1 MKTKFFLLQI
11 VALFVLTGVRAQ
23 DSARKYVN
31 IGLVYPISTNGLEA
45 KSRTNYL
52 SLNAIGGVSYAETG
66 VCVAGF
72 GSVVLDSA
80 RGAMVAGFGNVVM
93 GSARGA
99 MVGGFGNLVFGS
111 SKGVQIAGFENVN
124 RHGAG
129 VQVAGFLNKA
139 ADVHTQVAG
148 FMNIAR
154 KVKGVQVAGFINIA
168 DSSDYPVALIN
179 IVRNGEMS
187 AGVSTDETLTTLA
200 SFRSGGRRLYGIVGF
215 GYNHKGVRS
224 LAAWEAGLGAH
235 LVTTEKFRLNLE
247 VVNIGLTDLKAGD
260 WMKSSFRVLPVY
272 RVSHRIEL
280 FAGPSFNYLHARKG
294 QGEGIVD
301 HFVWSERNAHNY
313 YGLFFGAT
321 GGITISLTNK

>member
-1 MKTKFFLLQI
+1 MKAKIFLLKI
-11 VALFVLTGVRAQ
+11 IALFALTGVRAQ
-23 DSARKYVN
+23 DPAKKYVN
-31 IGLVYPISTNGLEA
+31 IGLVYTISTNGLEA
-45 KSRTNYL
+45 KSRTNSL
-52 SLNAIGGVSYAETG
+52 SLNAFGGLSYSETG

-80 RGAMVAGFGNVVM
+80 RGAMVAGFGNVVI

-99 MVGGFGNLVFGS
+99 QIAGFGNLVFGS
-111 SKGVQIAGFENVN
+111 SKGVEIAGFENVN
-124 RHGAG
+124 KRAAD

-154 KVKGVQVAGFINIA
+154 KVRGVQIAGFMNIA
-168 DSSDYPVALIN
+168 DSSDYPIALIN

-215 GYNHKGVRS
+215 GYNHKGVKS

-235 LVTTEKFRLNLE
+235 VVTTSKFRLNLE
-247 VVNIGLTDLKAGD
+247 IVNVGLTDFKAGD
-260 WMKSSFRVLPVY
+260 WMKSSLRVLPVY

-301 HFVWSERNAHNY
+301 HFLWSDSNIHNY

-321 GGITISLTNK
+321 GGISISLTNK

>member
-1 MKTKFFLLQI
+1 MKAKIILLKI
-11 VALFVLTGVRAQ
+11 VALFALTGVRAQ
-23 DSARKYVN
+23 DSAKKYVN
-31 IGLVYPISTNGLEA
+31 IGFVYPISTNGLEA

-52 SLNAIGGVSYAETG
+52 SLNAFGGLSYAETG
-66 VCVAGF
+66 LCVAGF
-72 GSVVLDSA
+72 GSVVLDSV
-80 RGAMVAGFGNVVM
+80 RGSMVAGFGNVVI
-93 GSARGA
+93 GSVRGVQVA
-99 MVGGFGNLVFGS
+99 GFGNLVMGS

-124 RHGAG
+124 KHAAG

-139 ADVHTQVAG
+139 TDVHTQVAG
-148 FMNIAR
+148 FMNIAH
-154 KVKGVQVAGFINIA
+154 KVKGVQLAGFINIA

-187 AGVSTDETLTTLA
+187 VSVSTDETLTTLA

-224 LAAWEAGLGAH
+224 LAAWEAGFGAH
-235 LVTTEKFRLNLE
+235 VVTTEKFRLNLE
-247 VVNIGLTDLKAGD
+247 IVNVGLTDFKAGD

-280 FAGPSFNYLHARKG
+280 FAGPSFNYLHARNG

-301 HFVWSERNAHNY
+301 HFVWSDRNTHYY

>member
-1 MKTKFFLLQI
+1 MKTKIFLLRI
-11 VALFVLTGVRAQ
+11 VALFALTGVRAQ
-23 DSARKYVN
+23 DPAKKHVN

-45 KSRTNYL
+45 KSRTNSL
-52 SLNAIGGVSYAETG
+52 SLNAVGGLSYAETG
-66 VCVAGF
+66 ACVAGI

-80 RGAMVAGFGNVVM
+80 RGAMVAGFGNVVV
-93 GSARGA
+93 GSARGV
-99 MVGGFGNLVFGS
+99 MVSGFGNLVMGS
-111 SKGVQIAGFENVN
+111 SKGLQVAGFENVN
-124 RHGAG
+124 KHAAD

-154 KVKGVQVAGFINIA
+154 KVRGVQIAGFMNIA

-187 AGVSTDETLTTLA
+187 VAVSTDETLTTLA
-200 SFRSGGRRLYGIVGF
+200 SFHSGGRKLYGIVGF

-224 LAAWEAGLGAH
+224 LAAWEAGFGAH
-235 LVTTEKFRLNLE
+235 VVTTSRFRLNLE
-247 VVNIGLTDLKAGD
+247 VVNIGLTDFKAGD

-301 HFVWSERNAHNY
+301 HFLWSDSNTHNY

-321 GGITISLTNK
+321 GGVTISLTNK